1 MTIFEGYT
9 PHPHKLRNP
18 LLQNAQSL
26 HGAPPTTEELLALQ
40 DELNGIKAKTSQ
52 RLQKATADLGYFQAK
67 WTIATKGRERPKDTS
82 ERPRH
87 KLVKERVKRE
97 VSGQIL
103 FYPSETAVFV
113 SKRGLHLLRSIFCG

>member
-9 PHPHKLRNP
+9 PHPYKLRNP

-40 DELNGIKAKTSQ
+40 EELIGIKTKTSQ
-52 RLQKATADLGYFQAK
+52 RLNKATADLGYFQSK
-67 WTIATKGRERPKDTS
+67 WAIATKGRERPKETT

-87 KLVKERVKRE
+87 KQAKERIKRE
-97 VSGQIL
+97 SSGQFL
-103 FYPSETAVFV
+103 CYPFTTTSTP
-113 SKRGLHLLRSIFCG
+113 R